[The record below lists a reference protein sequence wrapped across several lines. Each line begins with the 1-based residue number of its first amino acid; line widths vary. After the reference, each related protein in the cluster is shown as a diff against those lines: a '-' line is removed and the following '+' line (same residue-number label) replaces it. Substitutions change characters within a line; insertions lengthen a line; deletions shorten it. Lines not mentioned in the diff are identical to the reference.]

1 MFKNEHVLNK
11 DNIGRLFY
19 QKVKVRTTKKKKN
32 INTMVSHL
40 DIEEACKKAQ
50 ILTECVVQQLET
62 PEDITDLLKTYT
74 KAVAEKPG
82 KKID

>member
-1 MFKNEHVLNK
+1 LSKPN
-11 DNIGRLFY
+11 
-19 QKVKVRTTKKKKN
+19 TTGVIEIPGCRRYTICKYCP
-32 INTMVSHL
+32 HL

-50 ILTECVVQQLET
+50 IVTECVVQQLET

>member
-1 MFKNEHVLNK
+1 
-11 DNIGRLFY
+11 
-19 QKVKVRTTKKKKN
+19 
-32 INTMVSHL
+32 MVSHL

-62 PEDITDLLKTYT
+62 PEDIADLLKTYT